1 MIQASILFSPDI
13 NSKSADWYDWLL
25 SIYHRLFVRRI
36 VFDLARSTHGISGL
50 TLRGPSAGIY
60 KFVDGPFSV
69 EEASFEVMILGADI
83 KALRILAEKIRSEFR
98 QESVILLMSK
108 PDMEVVCLFE

>member
-60 KFVDGPFSV
+60 KFADGTLV
-69 EEASFEVMILGADI
+69 EETSFEVMILGADI